1 MSVVLEFSIFP
12 TDKGESVSEYVSKVI
27 KMIRDLN
34 IEHQLTP
41 MGSIIETDSLQEALK
56 VIELSYD
63 ILEKEG
69 SKRVYISTNID
80 IRKGKNNRLK
90 SKIKSIEDKI
100 GKK

>member
-27 KMIRDLN
+27 KMIRSLN

-63 ILEKEG
+63 ILDKEG

-80 IRKGKNNRLK
+80 IRKGKDNRLK